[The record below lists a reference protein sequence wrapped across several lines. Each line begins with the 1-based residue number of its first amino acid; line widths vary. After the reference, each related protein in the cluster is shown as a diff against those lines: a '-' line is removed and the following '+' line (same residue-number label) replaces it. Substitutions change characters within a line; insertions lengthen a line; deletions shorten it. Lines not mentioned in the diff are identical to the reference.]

1 MSFLRQ
7 LRLLTLRS
15 MRAHS
20 TRYLLSL
27 FGIILGVAVMLAI
40 RVANGAAFNSINT
53 LFQNTSG
60 RTNLMVISASL
71 DDTGF
76 PDQIMQSV
84 INTPGISKAAPILN
98 AFTVSAKDITPD
110 QIQLGIFGASMGG
123 ILLNGIDPAVD
134 AQLHTYKLAQG
145 LFLSGD
151 LKARQVVLVD
161 SLADVLKLKIGD
173 WFSLLTPYGVE
184 QLKVVGLMSQE
195 GAGQTNNGNFGVV
208 PLQTLQELFGRSG
221 KLDQIDILT
230 TDPNPSSANLGLLRD
245 RLQACLGSKVSV
257 TFPASQGERKTQ
269 MLENYQI
276 GLNLLSGMALFVGA
290 FLIYNAFAMTVVERT
305 REFGMLRTIGMSRGQ
320 VTRLVL
326 LEAAF
331 LGLAG
336 SLLGIALGVLL
347 AQGMTDLM
355 GIILVENLG
364 RIAVQ
369 PSDLL
374 TSVMAGLLVTLL
386 AAGIPAIQ
394 AGRISPMQALRIR
407 ARTNEGWLVRRGW
420 ILGLVLLLASAVLI
434 ITNPFPYDV
443 QFRLGSLPVFT
454 LFGGLTLLIPVTV
467 SSWERLTRPVVKWVY
482 GSVGRLGSR
491 NIQRSRQ
498 RTTLTVA
505 ALMVGVAMVIATR
518 GMTGSMESDLNA
530 WIQSYLG
537 GDIYVSS
544 SIPMRND
551 LADRIKAIKGVAAV
565 APIRYFDVKWLHP
578 DGKEEQLNFMAVEP
592 VSYLQVTSFVF
603 SDKNTNLESVV
614 NQLEQGGAVMISST
628 LAEKYGMKPGDSI
641 RLRTNSGLHAFTV
654 AAVVI
659 DFYNQGFTIQGSW
672 NDMERYYRINDA
684 SAFMVKV
691 TGGTSVAS
699 VQEQIDHLYKKRYQ
713 LILESN
719 QSIRQRIQNLMNQ
732 TFSLFDV
739 ISLISVV
746 VASLGIVNTL
756 TMSVMERMQE
766 IGMLRAV
773 GMTRAQ
779 VIRMVLAEAAL
790 IGIIGVV
797 LGVITGVVLAH
808 VLIIVMGAMSGYQL
822 SFALPLKDVLYGAL
836 AALLISQLAALLPAR
851 RAAWVKI
858 LEAVQYE

>member
-7 LRLLTLRS
+7 LRMLTLRS

-27 FGIILGVAVMLAI
+27 FGIILGVAVMLSI
-40 RVANGAAFNSINT
+40 RIANQAAFDSITN
-53 LFQNTSG
+53 LFQNTAG
-60 RTNLMVISASL
+60 RTNLMVTSANL

-76 PDQIMQSV
+76 PDQVLQSV
-84 INTPGISKAAPILN
+84 TNTPGISVAAPILN
-98 AFTVSAKDITPD
+98 VYTVSAKDITTD
-110 QIQLGIFGASMGG
+110 QIQIGIFGANMGG

-134 AQLHTYKLAQG
+134 VQLHVYKLTQG
-145 LFLSGD
+145 LFFSGD
-151 LKARQVVLVD
+151 PNAREVVLVE
-161 SLADVLKLKIGD
+161 SLADDLKLKVGN
-173 WFSLLTPYGVE
+173 WFSLVTPSGVE
-184 QLKVVGLMSQE
+184 QLKVVGLIAQE
-195 GAGQTNNGNFGVV
+195 GVGQTNNGNFGVV
-208 PLQTLQELFGRSG
+208 PLQTLQELFDRSG

-230 TDPNPSSANLGLLRD
+230 SDPNPSAVDLGLLRD
-245 RLQACLGSKVSV
+245 RLQTRLGSKVSV
-257 TFPASQGERKTQ
+257 MFPASQGERKTQ

-290 FLIYNAFAMTVVERT
+290 FLVYNAFAMTVVERT
-305 REFGMLRTIGMSRGQ
+305 REFGMLRTIGMSRAQ
-320 VTRLVL
+320 VTVLVL

-336 SLLGIALGVLL
+336 SFLGAALGVLL
-347 AQGMTDLM
+347 AQGLANLM
-355 GIILVENLG
+355 GVILVQNLG
-364 RIAVQ
+364 RIVVQ
-369 PSDLL
+369 PFDLL
-374 TSVMAGLLVTLL
+374 TSALAGVLVTLL
-386 AAGIPAIQ
+386 AAGIPAFQ

-407 ARTNEGWLVRRGW
+407 ARADEGWLVRRGW

-443 QFRLGSLPVFT
+443 QFRLASLPVFGI
-454 LFGGLTLLIPVTV
+454 FGGFTLLIPVTV

-505 ALMVGVAMVIATR
+505 ALMVGMAMVITTR
-518 GMTGSMESDLNA
+518 GMTGSMASDLNA

-537 GDIYVSS
+537 GDIYISS

-551 LADRIKAIKGVAAV
+551 LADRIGSINGVAAV

-578 DGKEEQLNFMAVEP
+578 DGKEDQVNFMALEP
-592 VSYLQVTSFVF
+592 ASYLQVTSFVF

-614 NQLEQGGAVMISST
+614 NQLEQGGAVLISST
-628 LAEKYGMKPGDSI
+628 LSEKFGLKIGDSL

-672 NDMERYYRINDA
+672 NDMQRYFRISDA

-691 TGGTSVAS
+691 ASGASTST

-719 QSIRQRIQNLMNQ
+719 QSIRQRIQNLLNQ
-732 TFSLFDV
+732 TFNLFDV

-779 VIRMVLAEAAL
+779 VVRMVLAEAGL
-790 IGIIGVV
+790 IGIIGIV
-797 LGVITGVVLAH
+797 LGIATGIVLART
-808 VLIIVMGAMSGYQL
+808 LIIVMGAMSGYQL
-822 SFALPLKDVLYGAL
+822 TFALPLDDVLYGAL
-836 AALLISQLAALLPAR
+836 VALLISQLAALLPAR

-858 LEAVQYE
+858 LDAVQYE